1 MHPQRVESLSHA
13 QRERLAYIDF
23 RLYFMGE
30 VGRPDLAS
38 RFGVAPAG
46 ATRDLAL
53 YREVAPQNIE
63 FDGSNK
69 IYRIVTNFAPLFEHA
84 PQRVLSALSLGF
96 GDGVNGESQPLLP
109 CESPAALSNPQMK
122 ILAPICRAIHAKRPV
137 AIRYHSVSSGESER
151 VIVPFALVDTGLR
164 WHIRAFDRKSGE
176 FRDFVITRIEAPL
189 LLDEEPKVN
198 ERSDSDIQWT
208 RIVEVQLVPHPDQ
221 PRPAITERDFN
232 MVNGSIELK
241 LRAATA
247 GYMLRRWSVDCSP
260 DHSLRGPEYRLWLN
274 DPLTIYG
281 AKNALLAPGY
291 RSPDKQEQGR
301 SIIMTYNPTRALE
314 LLRIGS
320 GRTDAA
326 FREGQEDAIRHIV
339 DGRGRLLVVQ
349 KTGWGK
355 SFVYFIA
362 TKILRDSGNGPA
374 LLISPLLA
382 LMRNQIAAAER
393 MGVRAA
399 TLNSDNFSSWTQVE
413 AKLARGE
420 IDILLI
426 SPERLANER
435 FRTQVLAGIAA
446 QISMLVIDE
455 AHCISDWGHD
465 FRPHYRLLERIVKTL
480 PPNLRLLATTATA
493 NNRVMED
500 LATVLGPKLD
510 VSRGDLNRT
519 SLSLQTIRLP
529 SQAER
534 LAWLA
539 EQLATLKGHGIIYT
553 LTVRDA
559 NQVADWLKTKG
570 FNVEAYS
577 GKAGDRREALEQALL
592 NNEVKALVATT
603 ALGMGYDK
611 PDLAFVI
618 HYQMPGSVVAYYQQ
632 VGRAGRALE
641 SAYGVLLSGQEE
653 SNITDWF
660 IRSAFPTREE
670 VASVLGALE
679 DEEKGLSMPELLSRV
694 NVSTIRIEKTLD
706 LLSLEASSPIA
717 LDGSKWQ
724 LSAATLSDE
733 FWTRA
738 ERLTA
743 LRRDEHQQMENYVSL
758 PFGAHMPFLV
768 EALDGDPG
776 TATDPMLPPL
786 PTHVGEALVDEAT
799 AFLQRTGLTIQP
811 RKQWPLGGMPKYGLL
826 APLGPRGIAHEHIA
840 QPGKALCIWGDA
852 GWGGLVRQGK
862 YHDGKFADDL
872 VGACVKMVREWN
884 PQPKPTW
891 VTCVP
896 SLRHPDLVP
905 NFAKRLAAALGL
917 PFHMVIAKTD
927 ARPEQKTMAN
937 STQQARNID
946 GSLALNG
953 QPVPYGPVILV
964 DDMVDS
970 RWTLTVSAWLLRQ
983 AGSGEVWPMAL
994 SQTGHDE

>member
-1 MHPQRVESLSHA
+1 M
-13 QRERLAYIDF
+13 AYD
-23 RLYFMGE
+23 
-30 VGRPDLAS
+30 
-38 RFGVAPAG
+38 
-46 ATRDLAL
+46 
-53 YREVAPQNIE
+53 
-63 FDGSNK
+63 
-69 IYRIVTNFAPLFEHA
+69 
-84 PQRVLSALSLGF
+84 
-96 GDGVNGESQPLLP
+96 
-109 CESPAALSNPQMK
+109 
-122 ILAPICRAIHAKRPV
+122 
-137 AIRYHSVSSGESER
+137 
-151 VIVPFALVDTGLR
+151 
-164 WHIRAFDRKSGE
+164 
-176 FRDFVITRIEAPL
+176 
-189 LLDEEPKVN
+189 PK
-198 ERSDSDIQWT
+198 
-208 RIVEVQLVPHPDQ
+208 
-221 PRPAITERDFN
+221 
-232 MVNGSIELK
+232 
-241 LRAATA
+241 
-247 GYMLRRWSVDCSP
+247 
-260 DHSLRGPEYRLWLN
+260 
-274 DPLTIYG
+274 
-281 AKNALLAPGY
+281 
-291 RSPDKQEQGR
+291 
-301 SIIMTYNPTRALE
+301 RALE

-320 GRTDAA
+320 GRADAA
-326 FREGQEDAIRHIV
+326 FRDGQEDAIHHIV
-339 DGRGRLLVVQ
+339 EGKGRLLVVQ

-362 TKILRDSGNGPA
+362 TKLLREAGAGPA

-399 TLNSDNFSSWTQVE
+399 TINSDNIDDWTAVE
-413 AKLARGE
+413 GKLANGE

-493 NNRVMED
+493 NNRVMDD
-500 LATVLGPKLD
+500 LSAVLGPKLD

-539 EQLATLKGHGIIYT
+539 ERLATLQGHGIIYT

-559 NQVADWLKTKG
+559 NQVADWLKTQG
-570 FNVEAYS
+570 FNVEAYT
-577 GKAGDRREALEQALL
+577 GETGDRREQLEQALL
-592 NNEVKALVATT
+592 NNQVKALVATT

-632 VGRAGRALE
+632 VGRAGRALD
-641 SAYGVLLSGQEE
+641 SAYGVLLSGEEE
-653 SNITDWF
+653 SDITDWF
-660 IRSAFPTREE
+660 IRSAFPTRQE
-670 VASVLGALE
+670 VADVLGALE
-679 DEEKGLSMPELLSRV
+679 EEPNGLSVPELLTRV
-694 NVSTIRIEKTLD
+694 NLSKGRIEKTIA
-706 LLSLEASSPIA
+706 LLSLEAPAPIA
-717 LDGSKWQ
+717 KQGSKWQ
-724 LSAATLSDE
+724 LTAAALSE
-733 FWTRA
+733 AFWNRA

-743 LRRDEHQQMENYVSL
+743 LRRDEHQQMQDYVSL
-758 PFGAHMPFLV
+758 PFGEHMGFLIG
-768 EALDGDPG
+768 ALDGDPSAV
-776 TATDPMLPPL
+776 TAPALPPL
-786 PTHVGEALVDEAT
+786 PTTVDTDLINAAV
-799 AFLQRTGLTIQP
+799 AFLRRTSLPIDP
-811 RKQWPLGGMPKYGLL
+811 RKKWPDGGMPQYGVRGFI
-826 APLGPRGIAHEHIA
+826 APAHQAE
-840 QPGKALCIWGDA
+840 PGKALCVWGDA
-852 GWGGLVRQGK
+852 GWGGLVRRGK
-862 YHDGKFADDL
+862 YHDGRFSDDL
-872 VGACVKMVREWN
+872 VAACIKMINEWN
-884 PQPKPTW
+884 PQPAPTW

-905 NFAKRLAAALGL
+905 DFAQRLAAALEL

-953 QPVPYGPVILV
+953 QAIPPGPVLLI

-970 RWTLTVSAWLLRQ
+970 RWTLTVSAWLLRKS
-983 AGSGEVWPMAL
+983 GSGEVWPMAL